1 VKRYSATVEKAYAM
15 FHEFSKPTIAMIRGY
30 CIGGGM
36 GLATCCDLRIA
47 TEGSKFGVP
56 AAKLGLGYAYN
67 GLKRLVDIVGPSF
80 AMEIFYT
87 ARQFTAAEAVAMGLV
102 NRVVADGE
110 LEKYVKDYADVIAGN
125 APLTIK
131 AAKGTVQEIMK
142 ADSDRDIG
150 RSQALVDACFKSR
163 DYEEGRKAFMEKR
176 KPVFTG
182 S

>member
-1 VKRYSATVEKAYAM
+1 
-15 FHEFSKPTIAMIRGY
+15 
-30 CIGGGM
+30 M

-56 AAKLGLGYAYN
+56 AAKLGLGYSYP

-87 ARQFTAAEAVAMGLV
+87 ARQFTAAEAVTMGLV
-102 NRVVADGE
+102 NRMVPDGE
-110 LEKYVKDYADVIAGN
+110 LEKYVKDYADTIAGN

-131 AAKGTVQEIMK
+131 AVKATVAEVMK
-142 ADSDRDIG
+142 HDSERNIA

-182 S
+182 T